1 MRPQKNLPR
10 KAEATGISL
19 PVCWGWAV
27 VKLRKLQ
34 RMNLQRNHLWWIQE
48 TPPANPIMPRRK
60 TKPTKPNR
68 IRSLNVAQNLIQ
80 NVAVVLESPGVA
92 IDQAS
97 QTRQH
102 PVHQNRLPTVIVPAT
117 RHQAS
122 NEQATMLCQAISSVS
137 ILTKRTHRKSFH
149 RQTCLPQRQQL
160 NLLPKRKTPTKHLSL
175 RNRANRIRENS
186 WQNPSRRLDPTTAVA

>member
-19 PVCWGWAV
+19 PACWGWALV
-27 VKLRKLQ
+27 KLRKLRKLQ

-60 TKPTKPNR
+60 TKPNR

-92 IDQAS
+92 IDQANR
-97 QTRQH
+97 TRQH

-137 ILTKRTHRKSFH
+137 ISMQRTHRRSFH
-149 RQTCLPQRQQL
+149 QQT
-160 NLLPKRKTPTKHLSL
+160 
-175 RNRANRIRENS
+175 
-186 WQNPSRRLDPTTAVA
+186 